1 MLFTYL
7 TGNFTSSGVQ
17 VYNLILLSFFQLLS
31 YSVTQHTKFI
41 FSFTHVEWS
50 GSSTTT
56 LHLTNIAVRGKKFK
70 RNHRVCR
77 TGSIYV
83 FLNVS
88 NNVLSLLG
96 CSCRSCN
103 TSSQVREDFAKSQ
116 VLKLYQGHRKCYGKK
131 TTSKTHT
138 IIPIKYRTQTIIC
151 RLV

>member
-1 MLFTYL
+1 MPYTGVPNSKVEKYFLPKAFPLHLNETSALSMLFTYL

-17 VYNLILLSFFQLLS
+17 VYNLIVLSFFQLLS

-50 GSSTTT
+50 RSSTTT

-88 NNVLSLLG
+88 NNFLSLLG

-103 TSSQVREDFAKSQ
+103 TSS
-116 VLKLYQGHRKCYGKK
+116 
-131 TTSKTHT
+131 
-138 IIPIKYRTQTIIC
+138 
-151 RLV
+151 